1 MRAPET
7 TLPGLRDEVLDGT
20 VEEVTFRSSDGR
32 FAVVRMSRR
41 NEAFVAIGDFGEL
54 ATGESLRL
62 HGRWSKH
69 AVHGDRFRVSSFTPI
84 VPTTR
89 AGIVR
94 YLGSGLVPGIGKALA
109 ERLVARFGEHT
120 LEVITQEASRLQEVE
135 GIGRR
140 RALAISEAVRSRRD
154 EADRLA
160 FLHGLGL
167 GPALSRKILQRYG
180 EGVARVLR
188 EDPYLVAEQIPGVGF
203 KIADRVGLAVGI
215 GRDDPRRAQGAVLH
229 LLAKAADDGHVF
241 VEREDLA
248 RSAERLDV
256 PLSRAHEAVDALAE
270 RGLIVL
276 EEDACYPPP
285 LHAAER
291 LVAEVLARLA
301 RPRRPERRSDE
312 VLRRA
317 TEGLAMSDEQRAAV
331 RAAIDEGLL
340 VLTGGP
346 GTGKTTTVR
355 ALVQAQLLLG
365 RKVLLAAPT
374 GRAAKRLTEATGQ
387 EARTIH
393 RLLEWNPATGRFQ
406 RDASSPLEADLVLVD
421 EASMLNVQLAA
432 SLVDAIAA
440 SSRLVLVGD
449 VDQLPP
455 VGPGQVLREVLTS
468 EVGRTVRLTQ
478 VFRQAHESAIVRG
491 AHAVLRGEVPEAS
504 PPGEPGEGDLFVVR
518 ARQTDRILALVEQLQ
533 SRIVKTYGLDPKRDV
548 MVLAPTRKGPLGTQT
563 LNERLQRALN
573 PMADPSRLGMLFPGD
588 KVMQL
593 SNDYDRDVYNG
604 DLGTVTRVEGGMT
617 FVDVEGRELQYR
629 IDDLD
634 ALTLAY
640 ASTVHKV
647 QGSELPAVVI
657 VLHGSHHVLLSRALL
672 YTALTRAKR
681 LAVLVGDPVAIAR
694 AATNAVAYE
703 SNSRLAWRLAN
714 AASRAEA

>member
-1 MRAPET
+1 M
-7 TLPGLRDEVLDGT
+7 
-20 VEEVTFRSSDGR
+20 
-32 FAVVRMSRR
+32 
-41 NEAFVAIGDFGEL
+41 
-54 ATGESLRL
+54 
-62 HGRWSKH
+62 
-69 AVHGDRFRVSSFTPI
+69 
-84 VPTTR
+84 
-89 AGIVR
+89 
-94 YLGSGLVPGIGKALA
+94 
-109 ERLVARFGEHT
+109 
-120 LEVITQEASRLQEVE
+120 
-135 GIGRR
+135 
-140 RALAISEAVRSRRD
+140 
-154 EADRLA
+154 
-160 FLHGLGL
+160 
-167 GPALSRKILQRYG
+167 
-180 EGVARVLR
+180 
-188 EDPYLVAEQIPGVGF
+188 
-203 KIADRVGLAVGI
+203 
-215 GRDDPRRAQGAVLH
+215 
-229 LLAKAADDGHVF
+229 
-241 VEREDLA
+241 
-248 RSAERLDV
+248 
-256 PLSRAHEAVDALAE
+256 
-270 RGLIVL
+270 
-276 EEDACYPPP
+276 
-285 LHAAER
+285 
-291 LVAEVLARLA
+291 
-301 RPRRPERRSDE
+301 
-312 VLRRA
+312 
-317 TEGLAMSDEQRAAV
+317 
-331 RAAIDEGLL
+331 
-340 VLTGGP
+340 
-346 GTGKTTTVR
+346 
-355 ALVQAQLLLG
+355 
-365 RKVLLAAPT
+365 
-374 GRAAKRLTEATGQ
+374 
-387 EARTIH
+387 
-393 RLLEWNPATGRFQ
+393 
-406 RDASSPLEADLVLVD
+406 
-421 EASMLNVQLAA
+421 
-432 SLVDAIAA
+432 
-440 SSRLVLVGD
+440 
-449 VDQLPP
+449 
-455 VGPGQVLREVLTS
+455 REVLTS
-468 EVGRTVRLTQ
+468 EVGCTVRLTQ